1 MGEVETDISEVG
13 EEFGVGGALLLVEDG
28 ADAEE
33 KTRVNGIGRWRFG
46 FGGIRYISA
55 LEEEGVE
62 FREISEGMVSCRDHE
77 SLFVSSSVTK

>member
-13 EEFGVGGALLLVEDG
+13 EEFGVGCVLLLVEDG

-33 KTRVNGIGRWRFG
+33 KTRVDGIGRWRLEFG
-46 FGGIRYISA
+46 WVRYVSA
-55 LEEEGVE
+55 LEEGVE

-77 SLFVSSSVTK
+77 SLFVSSSFTK